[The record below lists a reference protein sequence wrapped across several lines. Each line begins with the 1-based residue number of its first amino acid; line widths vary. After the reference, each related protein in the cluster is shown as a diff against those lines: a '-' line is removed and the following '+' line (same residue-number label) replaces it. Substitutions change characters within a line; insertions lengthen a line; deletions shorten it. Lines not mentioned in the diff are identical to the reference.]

1 MFAKKILSI
10 NLLFIIIFIQS
21 SIAMELNNEERQ
33 EEIINWQSDNTLDY
47 LDLDQLYPYELDM
60 LIAEI
65 NQLDEVDPDKLDLA
79 MIQVAN
85 LIDKLTKASLYRRH
99 FALKEHLDEVRLN
112 IAQREIESTEAY
124 LQYTRKIEHLK
135 CERDKV
141 QYRLEQA
148 QKNIFNFRYENYSS
162 IINTTTESL
171 DKYIDRKDANL
182 FPSGKNQIIIF
193 IWEPH
198 EDCVGH
204 SSMLIAP
211 LSPHPQYISAWPDD
225 FHRTYIEDVESERG
239 LPHHMFTLFTDD
251 YGMDNLIQEWIR
263 IKRNGIYNFNSS
275 FMTKI
280 RTVNQENKFN
290 CVSLVEHLL
299 EIAKPEDPKAYRWP
313 AHHRARSL
321 VNMFQIAAGISAG
334 IAGYYMDSPRLR
346 QAGWVLGISAISMIT
361 SPYAPFNNSTTYS
374 DLIIQTPSKQASWLL
389 KEIPNHL
396 HVFKLK
402 KFEASKIFDTRS
414 PKDYFAAESSK
425 DATEIINAKKK
436 AAQNTIKDKIND
448 YFEDN

>member
-10 NLLFIIIFIQS
+10 NLLFIIIFIQL
-21 SIAMELNNEERQ
+21 SIAMESNQERQ
-33 EEIINWQSDNTLDY
+33 KEVINPQSDNTLED
-47 LDLDQLYPYELDM
+47 LDLDLLYPDELDL
-60 LIAEI
+60 LITKI
-65 NQLDEVDPDKLDLA
+65 NRLDEVDPDKFDLG
-79 MIQVAN
+79 MIEVSQLIAELTQV
-85 LIDKLTKASLYRRH
+85 SLYRRRSV
-99 FALKEHLDEVRLN
+99 LKNHIYELRLN
-112 IAQREIESTEAY
+112 IVQCKKEKAEACLLATRE
-124 LQYTRKIEHLK
+124 IEHLK
-135 CERDKV
+135 SERDKA
-141 QYRLEQA
+141 QYRLKQA
-148 QKNIFNFRYENYSS
+148 EDNLFNFRYENYSS
-162 IINTTTESL
+162 IINTTTESF
-171 DKYIDRKDANL
+171 DNYIDRKDANL
-182 FPSGKNQIIIF
+182 FPAGKNQIIIF

-211 LSPHPQYISAWPDD
+211 LSHHPQYISAWPDD
-225 FHRTYIEDVESERG
+225 FHRTYIEDVESEKG
-239 LPHHMFTLFTDD
+239 LPHHIFTLFTDD
-251 YGMDNLIQEWIR
+251 YGMDNLIQEWTR

-299 EIAKPEDPKAYRWP
+299 EIAKPADPKAYRWP
-313 AHHRARSL
+313 AHNRARSL
-321 VNMFQIAAGISAG
+321 VNMFQIAAGVSAG

-346 QAGWVLGISAISMIT
+346 QAGWVLGISAMSMIA
-361 SPYAPFNNSTTYS
+361 SPYIPFNNSTTYS
-374 DLIIQTPSKQASWLL
+374 DLIVQTPSKQASWLL

-436 AAQNTIKDKIND
+436 VAQNTIKDKIND